1 MKSLFILLISILIV
15 QNSVAPPVQP
25 EKKKEEEHKNEVD
38 EAEVQDIGDIMEYH
52 RYLQEVVQA
61 LESDPDFR
69 SKLEKANET
78 DIRTGKIAHELE
90 FVNHHVRNKL
100 DELKRT
106 ELERLR
112 HLATQEYELQN
123 GINRDHLKIPE
134 HLDHQNPHTFEI
146 DDLKKLI
153 AKTTKDLDEA
163 DKKRK
168 EQFKEY
174 EMNKKYEQEEKMKTM
189 QEEEKKKYE
198 QELHELEKKHKEHE
212 PLHHPGSKKQYEE
225 VWEKQDHM
233 EDQEFDPKAF
243 FYLHDLDGNGVWD
256 QVELKALFVKEL
268 DKLYAQGH
276 PEDDLVERAEE
287 LERMR
292 EHVIKE
298 ADLNKDGF
306 ISYDEF
312 INESKKAE
320 FEQDSGWET
329 LDEQQLYSE
338 QEYET
343 YKTQK
348 AREIERAIAKGM
360 SEQHAGGHPQNGH
373 EQFPPHPNEI
383 PHHNNAQQQAQY
395 QHNQVPQQQ
404 QQHNPQQGQYANQ
417 VPPQQMHYDP
427 NQHQQG
433 QFQQVPQQHVQY
445 QQAPPQQ
452 GQYQQGQYQQ
462 IPPQQAQYQQ
472 VHPQQGQYQQ
482 AQPQQGQ
489 YQQAQ
494 PQQGQYQQAQ
504 PQQGQYINQ
513 MPPQQQQQQQLHPN
527 QVYQAPISN
536 DMNQHQNYPPTNQ
549 QVPAGQVPQQH
560 QQQNVPSMNQNHQ
573 QNIPTAN
580 QPAQG
585 NSNTNQG
592 QQASGAQIPVV
603 NAPQQNTQNQV
614 PHEHKEQIASI
625 NAAHGHA

>member
-360 SEQHAGGHPQNGH
+360 
-373 EQFPPHPNEI
+373 FPPHPNEI

-404 QQHNPQQGQYANQ
+404 QQHNPQQGQYAN
-417 VPPQQMHYDP
+417 
-427 NQHQQG
+427 
-433 QFQQVPQQHVQY
+433 
-445 QQAPPQQ
+445 
-452 GQYQQGQYQQ
+452 
-462 IPPQQAQYQQ
+462 
-472 VHPQQGQYQQ
+472 Q